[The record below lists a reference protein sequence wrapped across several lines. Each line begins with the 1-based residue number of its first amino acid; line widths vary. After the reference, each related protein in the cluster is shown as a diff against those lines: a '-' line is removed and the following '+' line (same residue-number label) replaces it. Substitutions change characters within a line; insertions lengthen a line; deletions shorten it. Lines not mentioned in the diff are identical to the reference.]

1 LTYYFNVTDTF
12 CQFCSIYGII
22 DLEYRLE
29 VIQGRWF
36 WHQSKAR
43 NFPLVIN

>member
-1 LTYYFNVTDTF
+1 MVGSVKRFFISARVTF
-12 CQFCSIYGII
+12 RPFK
-22 DLEYRLE
+22 

-43 NFPLVIN
+43 MWLPINPS